1 MPLRLR
7 LFDDVSSGFGH
18 DCETSPAELE
28 AVLTPRGPGNN
39 AFCWGDNHGQDT
51 PLSIEIPAK
60 PFMRHRDAFD
70 VRRSLFYGK
79 RSADEDLMEETP
91 KHSVKRAKDASGI
104 TQKSNERLNIGII
117 NAVETLEIGNDMIA
131 DGSGEYTLPTIPGKH
146 KDLMAISPDV
156 MADVV
161 HGCFNDVIGDV
172 TIVDCRYPYEFEG
185 GHIRGAV
192 NMYTKDEVN
201 SLLQKPV
208 ADGKRHVLIFH
219 CEFSSERGPKMY
231 RFLRAQD
238 RMLNSDIY
246 PRLNFPEVYLLH
258 GGYKA
263 FFNKYRDLCDP
274 ISYKPMLHE
283 NHAADLRHFRVK
295 SKSWTGEDGK
305 QTTSRRHR
313 SRLGRHL
320 SF

>member
-1 MPLRLR
+1 MPIRLR
-7 LFDDVSSGFGH
+7 LFDDVISGFGD
-18 DCETSPAELE
+18 DCGVSAAELE
-28 AVLTPRGPGNN
+28 AMLTPRGKGNRI
-39 AFCWGDNHGQDT
+39 CMKDDHGLNT

-60 PFMRHRDAFD
+60 PLMRRRAAFD
-70 VRRSLFYGK
+70 VRRSIFSEK
-79 RSADEDLMEETP
+79 RIADVDLTEDSP
-91 KHSVKRAKDASGI
+91 IQAFKKAKDVSGI
-104 TQKSNERLNIGII
+104 TPECNERLTNGII
-117 NAVETLEIGNDMIA
+117 SAVETLEIGNDMIA
-131 DGSGEYTLPTIPGKH
+131 DGSSKYTLPTMPGKH
-146 KDLMAISPDV
+146 KDLTSISPEV
-156 MADVV
+156 MADVIR
-161 HGCFNDVIGDV
+161 GCFNDVIGDV

-185 GHIRGAV
+185 GHIRWAV

-208 ADGKRHVLIFH
+208 ADDKRHVLIFH

-238 RMLNSDIY
+238 RMLNSNRY
-246 PRLNFPEVYLLH
+246 PSLNFPEVYLLH

-263 FFNKYRDLCDP
+263 FFNKYQDLCDP

-295 SKSWTGEDGK
+295 SKSWTGDDGNQK
-305 QTTSRRHR
+305 TSRRHR